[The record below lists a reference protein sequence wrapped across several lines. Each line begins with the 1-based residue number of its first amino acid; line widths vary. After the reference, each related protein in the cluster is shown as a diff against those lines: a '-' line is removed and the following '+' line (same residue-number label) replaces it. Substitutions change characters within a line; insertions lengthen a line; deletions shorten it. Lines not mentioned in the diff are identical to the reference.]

1 MISYDLRSIT
11 HNQKPGQATINVIC
25 VGDIYDAVSLRNN
38 CVRFF
43 YYGQFKEHEIE
54 FKILKFQLF
63 IQALFQLPLWFVS
76 LSVFYAE

>member
-54 FKILKFQLF
+54 FKISLREKV
-63 IQALFQLPLWFVS
+63 LPISPPNAF
-76 LSVFYAE
+76 